1 MYENY
6 RISGEWDSRKDCL
19 SCGYRGVW
27 EITENGD
34 ELIVKEN
41 PGAICCFF
49 VPNCFLK
56 THHMKK
62 VEDNKWEGT
71 LGCKTVSLT
80 IISDTELSHLTTDG
94 YFTLTRRS

>member
-34 ELIVKEN
+34 EMIVKEK

-62 VEDNKWEGT
+62 VEDNKLINRRALLVVRPFQSPPFQT
-71 LGCKTVSLT
+71 LNCP
-80 IISDTELSHLTTDG
+80 I
-94 YFTLTRRS
+94 